1 MLFSPST
8 CSFYDPAINPVLPSD
23 AVEIDDDFYAE
34 LLRGNSR
41 GQIITSD
48 KHGYPCLVSPAEP
61 SPDYLAELERTWRNS
76 QLLLTDPLV
85 SRHRDEVEEGG
96 ATSLTLEE
104 YAQLQAYRR
113 LLRDW
118 PQGEQFPMID
128 HRPIAPPWMTGQL
141 Q

>member
-34 LLRGNSR
+34 LLRGNSL

-61 SPDYLAELERTWRNS
+61 SPDYLAEQERAWRNG

-96 ATSLTLEE
+96 ATSLTLEQ
-104 YAQLQAYRR
+104 YAELQGYRR
-113 LLRDW
+113 QLRDW
-118 PQGEQFPMID
+118 PQGDRFPLAD
-128 HRPIAPPWMTGQL
+128 NRPITPPWLIEQP

>member
-23 AVEIDDDFYAE
+23 AIEIDDDFYAE

-61 SPDYLAELERTWRNS
+61 SPDYLAEQERTWRNG

-96 ATSLTLEE
+96 ATSLALEQ
-104 YAQLQAYRR
+104 YAELQGYRR
-113 LLRDW
+113 QLRDW
-118 PQGEQFPMID
+118 PQGDQFPLAD
-128 HRPIAPPWMTGQL
+128 NRPITPPWLIEQP